1 MSSQT
6 YRMSVEIDSSG
17 AENKV
22 STLKSKLTEL
32 TSTSKQLDDAFK
44 KSSQSA
50 SLYQQAVSKIDG
62 VSGKIKQTL
71 DRLKTTAKGAG
82 DGVEQAGK
90 DIKKA
95 GNDAKDAQSKFDG
108 LGQAFGR
115 LKGLMLAGMAFA
127 GVGSVVQTADAM
139 KTLDGQI
146 KIATGSAEKHA
157 VAMSE
162 IERIAMANNVSL
174 SSVGEMYVSN
184 ERALKQLGKSQSEV
198 LKFTENVTQAMRLG
212 GGSAEGQ
219 AAALTQLGQALA
231 SGVLRGDEFNSI
243 AEQAPAIMDLLS
255 QSLGVT
261 TGELRKMAGE
271 GKLTAD
277 VLYKAMTDAKAT
289 DKLQSMASQTSTTV
303 QGALEN
309 VRTQWN
315 LAVHTMMNSKGGLSD
330 IIAGGILLV
339 ANGLQKVGDYLPTI
353 NQYISDVISKGK
365 ELWDSF
371 SNSEFGQ
378 ASFDVLKS
386 AFDGLKDAI
395 QGVID
400 IADGITTFLREN
412 PEFAIAL
419 ASGLTAAATAY
430 FVITGAMSLFA
441 TVSGAVATAGG
452 LAAMA
457 TTALGTAVAFLTSPV
472 TIAVAAI
479 AALVAIGVYL
489 YRNWDTLGQKAQEV
503 WNGIKQWASDAWQGV
518 VNTWNGFTEWF
529 SGLFDGFSFGGIWDS
544 LTGGLSTAWE
554 TVKSTIST
562 KWQEIKSSFS
572 GGGDFLSSVWQSIKD
587 GVSSAWESIKAAIKQ
602 KWEEIKQGF
611 KEWLTG
617 QPVQVQEMV
626 DNILSIFDGLAAG
639 IGLVWGLIST
649 GASIAWD
656 GIKSIV
662 GGALDWISGTWDKI
676 KDGASNA
683 WESIKDTAS
692 STWETVKSSAG
703 TAWSAVKNNVQNNL
717 EQAKTIVGNVATE
730 VGNAWDKAK
739 DGAGRAFDKVKG
751 VIGEKLGGAKNEA
764 SQAMQGVSDAIA
776 NSGVADAFA
785 KAFNAIKST
794 VASVI
799 QAVQTLFVSGVS
811 AWRIV
816 LQAGLSA
823 FATLFNTAFNTVK
836 TVVQTAFAVI
846 KGVVT
851 GDMNAVKSAFQNGL
865 SQLASIA
872 RTAIT
877 QMVGVFKSAGS
888 QLVGVGGDIVQG
900 LINGLKAKMAQAIAV
915 ARDMASQVVSIIK
928 SIFRTASPSRVT
940 RQIGEWVSEGLAI
953 GIDYKAPVAAE
964 KAKEMAKQVVD
975 NIKSEKEKLSRDIFL
990 AHQKIAGNPFAE
1002 FTADIKFGKYDG
1014 VDKKELAELQL
1025 LQAKNYA
1032 MQQAVKFVD
1041 ERNQL
1046 EQQIAEIGLD
1056 ELALY
1061 ERKLA
1066 LYDAVEEASLN
1077 ELRTLNQQKIA
1088 KQNTFNLEQK
1098 IADINE
1104 KILLVG
1110 KSELEILA
1118 YQLDHAKEYQG
1129 VSNEIKQSY
1138 LERTKALQDE
1148 NKELE
1153 RKKKLENA
1161 KEAFDRS
1168 KHLFANRHDPQAA
1181 LRYDLAKDGMKPEQ
1195 IDEMVRYAQA
1205 EEQFKKLNE
1214 LADKL
1219 KQGTV
1224 FGKVAMQT
1232 QITDYKT
1239 GFAFA
1244 GEYAQQSN
1252 QLETT
1257 YQQEVAL
1264 LQKALEE
1271 QQITQEQHN
1280 ADMLLL
1286 DEQYLAKK
1294 KTLNDTAQTSIM
1306 SGLTNI
1312 AKMYYGENKTQYK
1325 RMFQLEKAY
1334 AIARALMANKTALA
1348 GAWAS
1353 APFPANLVA
1362 VAKVALESGAIVS
1375 AISGIRPIGQA
1386 HDGIMS
1392 VPKSG
1397 TWNLEK
1403 GERVL
1408 PKHTAKAMDAKL
1420 DSLGNGG
1427 NQINITV
1434 NVDNNGNSQTTGD
1447 SHKEAKSL
1455 ADNIKAVVLQT
1466 LTKERKQ
1473 GGLLYGV

>member
-1 MSSQT
+1 MTTQT
-6 YRMSVEIDSSG
+6 YTLQVVVDASS
-17 AENKV
+17 AQEQM
-22 STLKSKLTEL
+22 SKL
-32 TSTSKQLDDAFK
+32 SKVFSDIEQDADNLSAK
-44 KSSQSA
+44 MKKVKSS
-50 SLYQQAVSKIDG
+50 LED
-62 VSGKIKQTL
+62 T
-71 DRLKTTAKGAG
+71 
-82 DGVEQAGK
+82 
-90 DIKKA
+90 KA
-95 GNDAKDAQSKFDG
+95 GFNNASKSADDYANKTEQVTDKQNKLMGVLGKVAGVATFAIG
-108 LGQAFGR
+108 AIGGVAGVISNVGQAQREFDV
-115 LKGLMLAGMAFA
+115 LNAQLI
-127 GVGSVVQTADAM
+127 T
-139 KTLDGQI
+139 
-146 KIATGSAEKHA
+146 ATGSAEKAGEVFGELQKFAKETPYGLAQATEGYAKLKNLGLDPSIDSLRSFGNTASAMGKDLNQMIEA
-157 VAMSE
+157 VADASTGE
-162 IERIAMANNVSL
+162 FERLKEFGIKAKKQGSDVEFTFQGVTTKVKNNSQDIQKYLLDIGNVNFAGAMAERMNSLDGAIAGFDDTMQNFWLTLSKSGVGDVFKDVVNNASDVI
-174 SSVGEMYVSN
+174 E
-184 ERALKQLGKSQSEV
+184 
-198 LKFTENVTQAMRLG
+198 KFTEKLNDPAVVDGFKTAIDGVKTAFELLKGAVTG
-212 GGSAEGQ
+212 IG
-219 AAALTQLGQALA
+219 
-231 SGVLRGDEFNSI
+231 
-243 AEQAPAIMDLLS
+243 DLLAPIGNF
-255 QSLGVT
+255 L
-261 TGELRKMAGE
+261 
-271 GKLTAD
+271 
-277 VLYKAMTDAKAT
+277 
-289 DKLQSMASQTSTTV
+289 ST
-303 QGALEN
+303 
-309 VRTQWN
+309 
-315 LAVHTMMNSKGGLSD
+315 
-330 IIAGGILLV
+330 
-339 ANGLQKVGDYLPTI
+339 
-353 NQYISDVISKGK
+353 
-365 ELWDSF
+365 
-371 SNSEFGQ
+371 
-378 ASFDVLKS
+378 
-386 AFDGLKDAI
+386 
-395 QGVID
+395 
-400 IADGITTFLREN
+400 N

-430 FVITGAMSLFA
+430 FIITGAMSLFA
-441 TVSGAVATAGG
+441 TVSGAVAAAGG

-472 TIAVAAI
+472 TIAVVAI
-479 AALVAIGVYL
+479 GALVAIGVYL

-503 WNGIKQWASDAWQGV
+503 WNGIKQWASDAWQGIV
-518 VNTWNGFTEWF
+518 DKWNGFTEWF
-529 SGLFDGFSFGGIWDS
+529 SGLFSGFSFGGIWD
-544 LTGGLSTAWE
+544 GLLDDAYLIWSGLKAQIQ
-554 TVKSTIST
+554 S

-572 GGGDFLSSVWQSIKD
+572 GGGDLLSSVWQSIKD

-611 KEWLTG
+611 NEWLSG
-617 QPVQVQEMV
+617 QPVQVQEMI

-639 IGLVWGLIST
+639 IGLVWDLISA
-649 GASIAWD
+649 GASLAWD
-656 GIKSIV
+656 GIKTIV
-662 GGALDWISGTWDKI
+662 GGAVDWISGTWDKI

-703 TAWSAVKNNVQNNL
+703 TAWSGVKDNVKNNL

-785 KAFNAIKST
+785 KAFDAIKST

-799 QAVQTLFVSGVS
+799 QAVQTLFVSGVN

-823 FATLFNTAFNTVK
+823 FATLFNTAFNTIK

-877 QMVGVFKSAGS
+877 QMIGVFKSAGS
-888 QLVGVGGDIVQG
+888 QLVGVGGDIIQG
-900 LINGLKAKMAQAIAV
+900 LINGIKAKFSALIAT
-915 ARDMASQVVSIIK
+915 AREMGNIVLGTLRSVV
-928 SIFRTASPSRVT
+928 RTASPSRET
-940 RQIGEWVSEGLAI
+940 RQIGEWISEGLAI
-953 GIDYKAPVAAE
+953 GIDYKAPIAAE
-964 KAKEMAKQVVD
+964 KAKEMAKQVLD

-1077 ELRTLNQQKIA
+1077 ELRALNQQKIA

-1181 LRYDLAKDGMKPEQ
+1181 LRYDLAKEGMNPEQ
-1195 IDEMVRYAQA
+1195 IDEMARYAQA

-1224 FGKVAMQT
+1224 FGKVSMQT

-1257 YQQEVAL
+1257 YQQELAL

-1271 QQITQEQHN
+1271 KRITQEQHN

-1286 DEQYLAKK
+1286 DEEYLAKK
-1294 KTLNDTAQTSIM
+1294 KTLNDTAQASIM

-1312 AKMYYGENKTQYK
+1312 AKMYYGEQSTQYK

-1348 GAWAS
+1348 QAWAS
-1353 APFPANLVA
+1353 APFPANLGA

-1408 PKHTAKAMDAKL
+1408 PKHTAKAMDTKL

-1473 GGLLYGV
+1473 GGLLYG